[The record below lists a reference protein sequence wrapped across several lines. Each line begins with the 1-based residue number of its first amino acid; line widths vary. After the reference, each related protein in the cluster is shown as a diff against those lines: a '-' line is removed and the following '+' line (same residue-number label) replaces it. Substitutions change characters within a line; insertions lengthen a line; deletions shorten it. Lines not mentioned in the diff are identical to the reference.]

1 MTVAISRPVPLT
13 MPILVFA
20 PLVAIV
26 GSLLPDLDQASNRL
40 WDLLPGG
47 NFLGR
52 IFKSLL
58 LGHRTLSHSFL
69 GLLLIYQMSFWLLPR
84 VFNSDFINPH
94 VLVLSLMI
102 GVISHIAADG
112 LTEDGVPLLF
122 PLKWRFGFPPI
133 RSWRIK
139 TGRWFENWIIF
150 PLVALYIIYL
160 LVTLTIAKILN

>member
-1 MTVAISRPVPLT
+1 
-13 MPILVFA
+13 
-20 PLVAIV
+20 
-26 GSLLPDLDQASNRL
+26 
-40 WDLLPGG
+40 
-47 NFLGR
+47 
-52 IFKSLL
+52 
-58 LGHRTLSHSFL
+58 
-69 GLLLIYQMSFWLLPR
+69 MSFWLLPR